1 MALPTAYLTST
12 KNLDGILTAIQTAQ
26 APNRFTLSF
35 LEQLGYKSSSDRLVI
50 NVLKAIGFLSSD
62 GSPTERYYRFL
73 DPAEAPRVLAEGL
86 RAGYADLFQLNR
98 NAQNLSRVDV
108 KNKIKTLTQG
118 QANDNVAGRMAT
130 TFLELAKRADF
141 SEPPNERTTNDS
153 DQSVHAQEQEQA
165 LPPSPNG
172 GSPSP
177 NVLGGLVYSIQIHL
191 PESRDQ
197 AVYDALFRSLKNHL
211 L

>member
-1 MALPTAYLTST
+1 MTLPTAYLTST

-26 APNRFTLSF
+26 APGRFTLNF
-35 LEQLGYKSSSDRLVI
+35 LEQLGYKSSSDRLII
-50 NVLKAIGFLSSD
+50 NVLKAIGFLAAD
-62 GSPTERYYRFL
+62 GAPTNRYYRYL
-73 DPAEAPRVLAEGL
+73 DPAEAPRVLAEAL
-86 RAGYADLFQLNR
+86 RDAYADLYQLNR
-98 NAQNLSRVDV
+98 KAHDLSRTEV

-118 QANDNVAGRMAT
+118 QTNDNVASRMAN

-141 SEPPNERTTNDS
+141 EAAAPPVAVPEPEEADNNTSET
-153 DQSVHAQEQEQA
+153 AA
-165 LPPSPNG
+165 SPREPRVG
-172 GSPSP
+172 
-177 NVLGGLVYSIQIHL
+177 LGGLVYSIQIHL